1 MINKPK
7 LLVQGIASGFLLA
20 MVAAGA
26 TAADLQVATRDVT
39 QVKLRPAQTNGNGII
54 VRYKD
59 TSAGARS
66 VAAKLQVFNG
76 ASARANLSTVR
87 AANGTSQ
94 ALTSRHA
101 RRLGTGADLIKLSMT
116 LSNAELQRIV
126 AELNKDPLIEYAEV
140 DARMTLIDRSR
151 AEVSPA
157 LVPNDPLYNQYQW
170 HLHNATGGINAP
182 AAWDVNTGAG
192 AVVAVLDTG
201 VLPAHPDMQANLLQG
216 YDFISDSDTSRRPT
230 DARVP
235 GALDY
240 GDWEE
245 PGDCGGSPGYD
256 SSWHGTHVSGT
267 VAEMTNNGVGMAG
280 VAHNAKV
287 LPVRVLGKCGGTVS
301 DIADAIVW
309 ASGGTVSGIPANA
322 NPAEVINMSLGGG
335 GACGTTFQA
344 SIDGAVS
351 RGTLVV
357 VAAGN
362 SNANASNYSPASCNN
377 VVAVGATRVTGGKAS
392 YSNYGAAVDLSAPGG
407 GGSIDGNPNGYVWQ
421 AGSDSPTTP
430 ENGAYSYF
438 GMGGTSMASPHVAGV
453 AALVQSALA
462 TASRDPLTPA
472 ALESLLKETARA
484 FPVSIPSTTPIG
496 TGIVDARAALDKALE
511 EPCNPEEEDCGP
523 EAIELV
529 NKVPVSGLSGGEALY
544 SFTAEAGKV
553 LSIMTYGGTGN
564 VSVYVKFDAEPS
576 ADDHDAKSTRAGNSE
591 TVRFTAPQVGTYYIK
606 LVGSP
611 TYTGVTLVARQ

>member
-1 MINKPK
+1 MTNKPK
-7 LLVQGIASGFLLA
+7 LLVQGIASGLLLA
-20 MVAAGA
+20 MAAAGA
-26 TAADLQVATRDVT
+26 SAADLQVATRDVA
-39 QVKLRPAQTNGNGII
+39 QVKLRPAQTNGNAII

-59 TSAGARS
+59 TSAAARS
-66 VAAKLQVFNG
+66 VAAKLQVFND

-87 AANGTSQ
+87 AANGSTQ
-94 ALTSRHA
+94 ALKSQHA
-101 RRLGTGADLIKLSMT
+101 RQLGTGADLIKLSMT
-116 LSNAELQRIV
+116 LSYAELQRIV
-126 AELNKDPLIEYAEV
+126 AELNRDPLVEYAEV

-151 AEVSPA
+151 AAVSPT
-157 LVPNDPLYNQYQW
+157 LVPDDPYYNQYQW
-170 HLHNATGGINAP
+170 HLHNAIGGINAP
-182 AAWDVNTGAG
+182 AAWDVNTGSG
-192 AVVAVLDTG
+192 VVVAVLDTG
-201 VLPAHPDMQANLLQG
+201 VLPAHPDMQANLLEG

-230 DARVP
+230 DGRVP

-280 VAHNAKV
+280 IAHNAKV

-344 SIDGAVS
+344 AIDGAVS

-430 ENGAYSYF
+430 ENGAYTYF
-438 GMGGTSMASPHVAGV
+438 GLGGTSMASPHVAGV

-462 TASRDPLTPA
+462 AANRDPLTPA
-472 ALESLLKETARA
+472 ALETLLKETART
-484 FPVSIPSTTPIG
+484 FPVSIPSTTPMG
-496 TGIVDARAALDKALE
+496 SGIVDAKAALDKALE
-511 EPCNPEEEDCGP
+511 VPCDPDVQECAPD
-523 EAIELV
+523 AVELV
-529 NKVPVSGLSGGEALY
+529 NKTPVPGLSGGELLY

-564 VSVYVKFDAEPS
+564 VSMYVKFDAEPS
-576 ADDHDAKSTRAGNSE
+576 AEDHDAKSTRPGNAE
-591 TVRFTAPQVGTYYIK
+591 TVRFTAPQAGTYYIK
-606 LVGSP
+606 LVGAPSFA
-611 TYTGVTLVARQ
+611 GVTVVARQ